1 MVTTGFEF
9 FYTNPGRPS
18 ILFVFLLSC
27 LTPQV
32 VYFPP
37 IEVSEQIRPQHRF
50 NHDIVRCPRVDGGGP
65 TLTLKPNSRAL
76 RKSYS
81 RPARG
86 IHDVPGRVIACC
98 PRVYAPWPTILCASR
113 RYPGTLARP
122 VHPVAARRWMPSP
135 DRRRAA
141 GLRMGLGNM
150 GTRGR
155 WAGWK
160 GINAIAI
167 TQNTHIRGPRKA
179 PVAFLRHQRCEGS
192 RQQKTSPRASAASY
206 MHRGRRYFIRIA
218 DLRPRADVFSS
229 ARQRSGD

>member
-1 MVTTGFEF
+1 MGFKVQWNG
-9 FYTNPGRPS
+9 YAQLNITVP
-18 ILFVFLLSC
+18 L
-27 LTPQV
+27 
-32 VYFPP
+32 
-37 IEVSEQIRPQHRF
+37 H
-50 NHDIVRCPRVDGGGP
+50 
-65 TLTLKPNSRAL
+65 LKPNSRAL